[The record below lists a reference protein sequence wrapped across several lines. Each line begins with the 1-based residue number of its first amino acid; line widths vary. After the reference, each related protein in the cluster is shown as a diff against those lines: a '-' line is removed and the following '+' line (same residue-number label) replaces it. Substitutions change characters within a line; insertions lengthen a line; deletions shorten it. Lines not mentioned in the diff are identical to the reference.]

1 MEEISVETLCRAKWP
16 LRFVPEIKNGGARRA
31 AAGRRGRKRGTGENK
46 DQRKRAKQKGKKE
59 RERKRREEKKRAPV
73 TVHEKTNSVIFFGR
87 RAKPSV

>member
-31 AAGRRGRKRGTGENK
+31 AAGRRRRKGGTGENK

-73 TVHEKTNSVIFFGR
+73 TVHEKTNSVILFGR
-87 RAKPSV
+87 RAKLSV